1 MSLKQK
7 LKNRPAFYT
16 TVLSVLNAIDYFNI
30 RFRWAFPKYKITE
43 TWKRRAELVRQS
55 PDNDRIHHIAG
66 AGQIHH
72 DHQVM
77 HNGLKISLASYYD
90 YGNTV
95 LIRDNRGVHEPQE
108 EYVFQEILKH
118 MPEGGT
124 MLELGSFWA
133 FYSMWF
139 AHDVKNAQCYMVEP
153 DPHKMNFGK
162 LNFKL
167 NGLKGTFDLGFI
179 DGRGTLSA
187 PIPTY
192 TVDYLVA
199 KHRIPVLN
207 ILHSDIQ
214 GYEANMLRGAEESLR
229 KKRIGYIFISTH
241 SNELHR
247 ECREI
252 LESHGYEIVCSADLD
267 ESYSWDG
274 LLVAKNPH
282 TPGPK
287 TLTISKRNA

>member
-7 LKNRPAFYT
+7 LKNRPALYSGL
-16 TVLSVLNAIDYFNI
+16 LSVLNAVDYFNI
-30 RFRWAFPKYKITE
+30 RFRWAFPKYKITD
-43 TWKRRAELVRQS
+43 TWKRRAELVQLS
-55 PDNDRIHHIAG
+55 PDNDRIHHVAD
-66 AGQIHH
+66 AGQVKH

-108 EYVFQEILKH
+108 EYVFQEVLKH
-118 MPEGGT
+118 IPRGGT

-133 FYSMWF
+133 FYSLWF
-139 AHDVKNAQCYMVEP
+139 AHEVKNAQCYMVEP

-179 DGRGTLSA
+179 DGRGTLSE

-192 TVDYLVA
+192 TVDYLLA
-199 KHRIPVLN
+199 KHRIPFLN

-214 GYEANMLRGAEESLR
+214 GYEANMLRGAEESFR
-229 KKRIGYIFISTH
+229 KKRIGYAFISTH
-241 SNELHR
+241 SNALHDECHEL
-247 ECREI
+247 
-252 LESHGYEIVCSADLD
+252 LTGYGMEIVCSANLD

-274 LLVAKNPH
+274 LLVAKSPH
-282 TPGPK
+282 AAGPN
-287 TLTISKRNA
+287 TLAISKRK